1 MIDFKQFKEH
11 VVIPTLKYL
20 DSEVPYS
27 EEAVDLLMMTCAHES
42 KGGTY
47 LRQKGMTGDKG
58 AFGVY
63 QMENATHEDIYDH
76 FLSGRGSLERFVLCL
91 SYDLEDEMDCFG
103 LYEQMVTNLA
113 YATAMARVHYWRV
126 AEALPSKDDTRYL
139 PLLGEYAKKYYNT
152 HLGKATASK
161 YVMDYLDWRD
171 S

>member
-1 MIDFKQFKEH
+1 MIDFNQFKEH

-20 DSEVPYS
+20 DAGSGIPYS
-27 EEAVDLLMMTCAHES
+27 DEAVDLLMLTAGHES
-42 KGGTY
+42 KGGKF
-47 LRQKGMTGDKG
+47 LRQVGMEGDKG

-63 QMENATHEDIYDH
+63 QMELATHNDIWDN
-76 FLSGRGSLERFVLCL
+76 FLKYKKGDLPYFIANTVGAESTTADSLIVNL
-91 SYDLEDEMDCFG
+91 S
-103 LYEQMVTNLA
+103 
-113 YATAMARVHYWRV
+113 YATAMARLHYWRV
-126 AEALPSKDDTRYL
+126 PEALPSKDDTRYL

>member
-1 MIDFKQFKEH
+1 MIDFNQFKEH

-20 DSEVPYS
+20 DSEIPYS

-42 KGGTY
+42 RGGTY

-63 QMENATHEDIYDH
+63 QMEQATHVDIWAHYLVRKVLLVDKLESIRSH
-76 FLSGRGSLERFVLCL
+76 DLPFSL
-91 SYDLEDEMDCFG
+91 DLI
-103 LYEQMVTNLA
+103 TNLA

-161 YVMDYLDWRD
+161 YVMDYLNWRD